1 MSCEPGAASQ
11 ELRGRSGQ
19 LSRHIVHVVVE
30 VVHEGA
36 TDMTQHKRNHGHQNH
51 LNCSRH
57 DPMMTQARW

>member
-36 TDMTQHKRNHGHQNH
+36 TDMT
-51 LNCSRH
+51 
-57 DPMMTQARW
+57 